1 MNRDSL
7 YSNSPRSSRTG
18 EAWVYQDG
26 ELYHYGRKG
35 MKWGKTIFGG
45 IDNPRS
51 LIYDPN
57 YGKGRWRFNQ
67 NPTIKNAQR
76 RPSVS
81 RPSSGV
87 SKVVKDAK
95 NFGGWVFNKARKL
108 GENSARSGWT
118 SNQIDFNNYKST
130 SDMNKRV
137 SESPYI
143 WSTRGMSHLEQNMT
157 KQIRE
162 GQEAYN
168 AMRNDGSI
176 KNILN
181 LAIQNA
187 QYDVVSGLNNV
198 LTKLGLDDEVDRVLS
213 KFLGDSEWQ
222 ARDKATQQAINYNET
237 KGPDD
242 PTINTHDAPY
252 EYGNS
257 DPGRSPYEPN
267 KPTQRKRPSSS
278 AAERVAD
285 RIPTESD
292 DSLWDKIVDTFE
304 DIGKPIRNP
313 NVRKPSESNKSPQ
326 RKRPSASASDRI
338 IDKISD
344 KNPQESNENLW
355 DKIIDA
361 IDDTGKSVRNS
372 NVRKH

>member
-1 MNRDSL
+1 MARDSL
-7 YSNSPRSSRTG
+7 YSNSSRSNRAE

-35 MKWGKTIFGG
+35 MKWGKNIFGG
-45 IDNPRS
+45 IDNPKS
-51 LIYDPN
+51 LMYDPN

-67 NPTIKNAQR
+67 NPAIKNAQR
-76 RPSVS
+76 RPIVS
-81 RPSSGV
+81 RPNSGV

-143 WSTRGMSHLEQNMT
+143 WSTRGMSHLEQNMA
-157 KQIRE
+157 KQIGE
-162 GQEAYN
+162 GQEAYD
-168 AMRNDGSI
+168 AMRDDGSI

-222 ARDKATQQAINYNET
+222 TRDKAAQQAINYNET

-242 PTINTHDAPY
+242 PIINIHDAPY
-252 EYGNS
+252 EYETSGS
-257 DPGRSPYEPN
+257 ERSPYEPN

-278 AAERVAD
+278 AAERIVD

-292 DSLWDKIVDTFE
+292 DSLWDKIVDG
-304 DIGKPIRNP
+304 IGKPVRNP
-313 NVRKPSESNKSPQ
+313 NVRKPSESNKPPQ

-338 IDKISD
+338 IDKISNR
-344 KNPQESNENLW
+344 NPQESDENLW

-361 IDDTGKSVRNS
+361 IEDTGKSVRNS
-372 NVRKH
+372 NIRKH